1 VIGLREEKGV
11 GKIKSIYT
19 VLLSKFELTR
29 TITETENG
37 LNVTEIVTKN
47 EISASVT
54 TSVLQLCYGLR
65 YGTFKVKFL

>member
-1 VIGLREEKGV
+1 MIGLREEKGV
-11 GKIKSIYT
+11 GKIKSVYT

-37 LNVTEIVTKN
+37 LNVTEIVTKS

-54 TSVLQLCYGLR
+54 TSVLQLMLR
-65 YGTFKVKFL
+65 FALWYV